1 MVDTIRK
8 FKYTAWWMF
17 VASGLFPVQAY
28 GNEPSALQVGIWA
41 SSCMACHGPEGR
53 AEGTGLTIGGKSAAD
68 LFGKLMAYR
77 TGTVKATIMHQHVKG
92 YTDDELRRIAAHFAS
107 LK

>member
-1 MVDTIRK
+1 MMLCTC
-8 FKYTAWWMF
+8 TWCA
-17 VASGLFPVQAY
+17 AQAQA
-28 GNEPSALQVGIWA
+28 NAPSALQVSIWA

-53 AEGTGLTIGGKSAAD
+53 AEGTGLTIGGKSAED

-77 TGTVKATIMHQHVKG
+77 SGAVKATIMHQHVKG
-92 YTDDELRRIAAHFAS
+92 YSEDELRRIATHFSS